1 VHKLTRQVRFSIN
14 PFLQEDVEGANPYA
28 SRPAGEGLS
37 IFFELSVGLT
47 GDLDRSTGFVMNVL
61 DIDETVRAIVVPLF
75 AKRIRTDFKKGRHI
89 GLYELAG
96 LLKSAREKLVR
107 RLVRRSLGE
116 GGSFSGGGFD
126 KAVLSELTLKLNPF
140 RKLSLECSGAD
151 LSADLSG
158 VAQAKSE
165 ALAKEE
171 DCKMIYFGEKFEF
184 AAMHR
189 LWNDELSDERNFALF
204 GKCANPTGHGHNYVI
219 EVTIEITADRS
230 DFCIGDFEKI
240 VDDEFIKHVDH
251 KNLNVDV
258 SGLSSVNP
266 TVENIASFAWD
277 RLVGKFSRAKL
288 HCVTVW
294 ETDKTSCSY
303 FGQPK

>member
-1 VHKLTRQVRFSIN
+1 MHKLTRQVRFSIN
-14 PFLQEDVEGANPYA
+14 PFLQVQVEGANPYA
-28 SRPAGEGLS
+28 SQPAGQGLS

-75 AKRIRTDFKKGRHI
+75 AKRIRADFKKGRHI
-89 GLYELAG
+89 GLYELAE

-107 RLVRRSLGE
+107 HSCGGLAGKLVRRS
-116 GGSFSGGGFD
+116 FSEGGFD
-126 KAVLSELTLKLNPF
+126 RAVLSELTLKLNPF
-140 RKLSLECSGAD
+140 RKLSLNCSGA
-151 LSADLSG
+151 A
-158 VAQAKSE
+158 
-165 ALAKEE
+165 E

-189 LWNDELSDERNFALF
+189 LWNDELPDERNFALF
-204 GKCANPTGHGHNYVI
+204 GKCANPAGHGHNYVI

-240 VDDEFIKHVDH
+240 VDDKFIKRVDH

-258 SGLSSVNP
+258 SELSSVNP

-277 RLVGKFSRAKL
+277 KLVGKFSRAKL

-303 FGQPK
+303 YGDCKAFGV

>member
-1 VHKLTRQVRFSIN
+1 MHKLIRHVRFSIN
-14 PFLQEDVEGANPYA
+14 PFFQTEVEGANPYA

-37 IFFELSVGLT
+37 IFFELSVALT

-61 DIDETVRAIVVPLF
+61 DIDETVRSLVVPLF
-75 AKRIRTDFKKGRHI
+75 AKRIKADFKRGKHI
-89 GLYELAG
+89 SLYELAEI
-96 LLKSAREKLVR
+96 LNSAREKLV
-107 RLVRRSLGE
+107 GK
-116 GGSFSGGGFD
+116 FD
-126 KAVLSELTLKLNPF
+126 KAVLSDLTLKLNPF
-140 RKLSLECSGAD
+140 RKLSLDCSRED
-151 LSADLSG
+151 LSF
-158 VAQAKSE
+158 V
-165 ALAKEE
+165 ALAKKE

-189 LWNDELSDERNFALF
+189 LWNDQFSDERNFALF
-204 GKCANPTGHGHNYVI
+204 GKCANPTGHGHNYII
-219 EVTIEITADRS
+219 EVTIETAPQAS

-240 VDDEFIKHVDH
+240 VDGEFVKQVDH

-258 SGLSSVNP
+258 SGLNGINP

-277 RLVGKFSRAKL
+277 RLVDKFSPAKL

-303 FGQPK
+303 YGR